1 MSLKTV
7 IELRTQNNSKP
18 CLREMNSDYRRIDRR
33 ASGLLVI
40 DIQERLLPSIFEKER
55 VVRNAVLLIRSM
67 QILGRNILVTEQYPK
82 GIGPTVPE
90 VAAALHGFK
99 PLEKVTFSA
108 VEADGFNRAFA
119 KMGATNLVIC
129 GIEAHVCVA
138 QTCLDLLERGLRV
151 FVVSD
156 AVSSR
161 TPENWKLGLE
171 RMRNAGAVIVSTEMI
186 LFELLERAGTPEF
199 KQLLLLLK

>member
-1 MSLKTV
+1 
-7 IELRTQNNSKP
+7 
-18 CLREMNSDYRRIDRR
+18 MNSNHRRIDRL
-33 ASGLLVI
+33 ASGLIVI
-40 DIQERLLPSIFEKER
+40 DIQERLLPTIFEKER
-55 VVRNAVLLIRSM
+55 VARNAVLLIRGM

-90 VAAALHGFK
+90 VAAALEGFH

-108 VEADGFNRAFA
+108 VRADGFNRAFA
-119 KMGATNLVIC
+119 KMDATDVVLC

-186 LFELLERAGTPEF
+186 LFELLERAGTTEF
-199 KQLLLLLK
+199 KQLLPLLK